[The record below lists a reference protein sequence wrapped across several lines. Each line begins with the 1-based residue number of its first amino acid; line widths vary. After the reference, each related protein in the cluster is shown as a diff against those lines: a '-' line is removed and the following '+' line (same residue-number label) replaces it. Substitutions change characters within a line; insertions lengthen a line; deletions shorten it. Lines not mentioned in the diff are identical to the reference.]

1 MIGRM
6 IAYKM
11 IDGGRKNSP
20 SKMFGKMIDSLTS
33 NPRDSSRLQSSF
45 PKIQVNERNV
55 SIIPL
60 GVCGKRGP
68 ISLQFEF

>member
-1 MIGRM
+1 M

-33 NPRDSSRLQSSF
+33 NPIVFSKN
-45 PKIQVNERNV
+45 PVNERNV